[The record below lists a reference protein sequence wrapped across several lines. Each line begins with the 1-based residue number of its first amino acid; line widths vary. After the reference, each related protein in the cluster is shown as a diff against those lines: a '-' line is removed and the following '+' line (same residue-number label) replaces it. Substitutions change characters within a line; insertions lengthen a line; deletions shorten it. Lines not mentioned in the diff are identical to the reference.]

1 MVVLSMKK
9 VLVLKGSKKV
19 LVKTV
24 STIAQINSI
33 VERFKNKGYTIK
45 VYNKGVKN
53 GQESVYGIN

>member
-1 MVVLSMKK
+1 MKK
-9 VLVLKGSKKV
+9 VVVLKGSKKV

-45 VYNKGVKN
+45 VY
-53 GQESVYGIN
+53 SV